1 MIELAV
7 VTGRPLAEL
16 LELDD
21 RDLATYL
28 AVLQARARRG

>member
-21 RDLATYL
+21 GDLATML
-28 AVLQARARRG
+28 DVLRVRGRRA